1 MERYEEDLLKFITV
15 TGTGVETAKKVL
27 QDSQWD
33 VEVAIN
39 KYLDSANK
47 AKLSPSPHL
56 NRNKLFKQSVEL
68 DNNENV
74 RLPIPYQ
81 KTRLLDPSTS
91 EHYPFE
97 TSSTAC
103 RHPFRDIESPE
114 TELLE
119 HNTRR
124 RKRLEKLYRAPTEIL
139 FKGSFDAV
147 LLKYIRCV
155 KFFFSICSKAKRHG
169 VFKRKW
175 LLVSIQRSND
185 LKCLNLDR
193 DLWNDS
199 EVQNLI
205 SRNFIFWQKDLQ
217 HHEAQHLRLLYFFEE
232 APFVAV
238 IDPRTGA
245 VKSDLSDRLI
255 FKTNLQVDVVSFN
268 CL

>member
-1 MERYEEDLLKFITV
+1 MQTLT
-15 TGTGVETAKKVL
+15 
-27 QDSQWD
+27 
-33 VEVAIN
+33 
-39 KYLDSANK
+39 
-47 AKLSPSPHL
+47 
-56 NRNKLFKQSVEL
+56 
-68 DNNENV
+68 
-74 RLPIPYQ
+74 
-81 KTRLLDPSTS
+81 
-91 EHYPFE
+91 E

-114 TELLE
+114 SRVFKFSIHNINFFAAELLE

-205 SRNFIFWQKDLQ
+205 SRNFIFWQVQVVFQMDTLFIAYISFFLLSFRKIYNIT
-217 HHEAQHLRLLYFFEE
+217 RLSICVCSTFLKK
-232 APFVAV
+232 
-238 IDPRTGA
+238 R
-245 VKSDLSDRLI
+245 RLW
-255 FKTNLQVDVVSFN
+255 L
-268 CL
+268 